1 MSANGGMAAK
11 GPGRPRRASRD
22 EVRAVA
28 LALFAKQGYAATSL
42 AEIAR
47 AVGVSRTTLF
57 SYFPAK
63 RDLMWDEF
71 DARAERMRKSLAASA
86 GLPPMDVIV
95 AAILAL
101 SHYGVADRAS
111 FTARWR
117 IVDADDE
124 LRAAVALRT
133 AALSGEILEH
143 VHRCAPE
150 LDRDRAGDVIRA
162 LMAVGECATSDWAGA
177 TEVSEPLDTVMAR
190 RLDPFV
196 EALRPLLGEA

>member
-42 AEIAR
+42 TEIAR

>member
-1 MSANGGMAAK
+1 VAAK

-42 AEIAR
+42 TEIAR

>member
-1 MSANGGMAAK
+1 MSANSGAAAK

-28 LALFAKQGYAATSL
+28 IALFAKQGYAATSL

-71 DARAERMRKSLAASA
+71 DARAERMRQRLAASEH
-86 GLPPMDVIV
+86 LPAMDVIV

-101 SHYGVADRAS
+101 AHYSTADRAS

-133 AALSGEILEH
+133 AALSGEILDH

-150 LDRDRAGDVIRA
+150 LERDRTGDVIRA
-162 LMAVGECATSDWAGA
+162 LMAIGERATSDWAVA
-177 TEVSEPLDTVMAR
+177 PEVSEPLDTVMAR
-190 RLDPFV
+190 RLHPFV
-196 EALRPLLGEA
+196 EALRPLLG

>member
-1 MSANGGMAAK
+1 MDEGSRKSARS
-11 GPGRPRRASRD
+11 PGRPRHASRE

-28 LALFAKQGYAATSL
+28 LALFEEKGYAATSL

-47 AVGVSRTTLF
+47 RVGVSRTTLF

-71 DARAERMRKSLAASA
+71 DTRAERMRQSLAASA
-86 GLPPMDVIV
+86 DLPPMEVIV

-101 SHYGVADRAS
+101 VHYSTADRAS

-133 AALSGEILEH
+133 AELSREILDE
-143 VHRCAPE
+143 VHRRAPN
-150 LDRDRAGDVIRA
+150 LDRERTGDVVHA
-162 LMAVGECATSDWAGA
+162 LMAIGERATSDWAVA
-177 TEVSEPLDTVMAR
+177 TDADEGLDAFTAR
-190 RLDPFV
+190 RLHPFV
-196 EALRPLLGEA
+196 EALRPLLG

>member
-1 MSANGGMAAK
+1 MSANDGMAAK

-42 AEIAR
+42 TEIAR

>member
-1 MSANGGMAAK
+1 VSANSAVAAK

-22 EVRAVA
+22 EVRTVA

-71 DARAERMRKSLAASA
+71 DARAERMRQSLAASE
-86 GLPPMDVIV
+86 GLPAMDIIV
-95 AAILAL
+95 AAVLAL
-101 SHYGVADRAS
+101 AHYSTADRAS

-133 AALSGEILEH
+133 AALSGEILDH

-150 LDRDRAGDVIRA
+150 LDRDRAGDVVRA
-162 LMAVGECATSDWAGA
+162 LMAVGERATSDWAGA

-196 EALRPLLGEA
+196 EALRPLLG

>member
-1 MSANGGMAAK
+1 MSANDAVAAK

-42 AEIAR
+42 TEIAR